1 LNPRTAEELDMETY
15 YESNPD
21 LREYFNS
28 LPSEIQNRIL
38 KSGVEISTLG
48 ELMKVAEHFEQ
59 MNKI

>member
-1 LNPRTAEELDMETY
+1 METYY

-21 LREYFNS
+21 LRDYFNS
-28 LPSEIQNRIL
+28 LPVDIKNQIL
-38 KSGVEISTLG
+38 QSGVEISTLG